1 MIAANKISVMEG
13 NLSDF
18 HLVEILQVLSVSR
31 QYTRIALFS
40 SDRTPAGSLFIKSGK
55 VVHAS
60 AGSLR
65 GRDAFVALV
74 RKPPSFFNVFR
85 IQMPALIPE
94 PIGTLTG
101 LLFLA
106 LEEQKEVVPPA
117 SRRVQ
122 HATTVAAQARAVPAL
137 APASREASRLASP
150 SARSPH
156 PSGVMPA
163 VGAAGG
169 PCVIAVASPKGGA
182 GKTTVALNLALSLA
196 RRGHSVIL
204 VDGDVNG
211 DVLSCVDERGSARVG
226 VFDVLAEQAEP
237 VDALRKTVVPNLQI
251 VPATGLSLPNPEF
264 LLTDCRDRW
273 HGLVEDLSR
282 RAEIVLVDTPAGM
295 FGVTHQI
302 LGSCTHVLGVLQ
314 AEVIAERS
322 FTMFTESLETLP
334 DDRRPRVLGV
344 FLNMLQL
351 GHIAS
356 IGVLEKA
363 CEKLPRGW
371 LFETSIPRNPA
382 FLDATLAGVPLHLY
396 DPEHPPSVSWL
407 FDTLATEITD
417 RLDLVLRETKTR
429 EYRFLA

>member
-117 SRRVQ
+117 SR
-122 HATTVAAQARAVPAL
+122 
-137 APASREASRLASP
+137 PASRDASRLAFP
-150 SARSPH
+150 AARSPH

-211 DVLSCVDERGSARVG
+211 DVLSCVDERSSARVG
-226 VFDVLAEQAEP
+226 VFDVLAGQAEP

-302 LGSCTHVLGVLQ
+302 LSSCTHVLGVLQ